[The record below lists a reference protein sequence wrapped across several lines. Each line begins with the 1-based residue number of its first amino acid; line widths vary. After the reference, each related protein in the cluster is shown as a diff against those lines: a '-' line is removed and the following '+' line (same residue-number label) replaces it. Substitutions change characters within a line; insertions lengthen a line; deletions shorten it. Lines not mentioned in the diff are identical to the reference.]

1 MPSIREQNRTTLD
14 ALRIRRDA
22 LLDAILDLEQTVAA
36 PATDRVVKWAA
47 DVTRA
52 MERLRVVL
60 EHHIADTEN
69 AGGFFDDLLQEEP
82 RLSRAVENLR
92 ADHDVLSQSVDE
104 LSVRLRAR
112 PAPTPTSIRC
122 APVSS
127 T

>member
-1 MPSIREQNRTTLD
+1 
-14 ALRIRRDA
+14 
-22 LLDAILDLEQTVAA
+22 
-36 PATDRVVKWAA
+36 
-47 DVTRA
+47 

-104 LSVRLRAR
+104 LSVRLRAAGADTDVDSLR
-112 PAPTPTSIRC
+112 AGLLDLIRVLLVHRHRG
-122 APVSS
+122 ADIVYEAYNVDLSVGD
-127 T
+127 